1 VSYDL
6 AAPEPGRRA
15 GAMIRYV
22 LGVLI
27 GVVVLVVLFGQRG
40 DLEAARHEFRHLD
53 VGWMAASVLAEG
65 ASLAGF
71 GLLQHRVLRVA
82 GTRIAL
88 PSLVGLSLANEAIAN
103 TVPAGPAVSCVY
115 RYRYYQRRGADG
127 ASGGWCVFTVVVA
140 QAIGMSLLLLV
151 GAAVALLGSASI
163 RGAGIAAVGLVIVVA
178 GSVVLVRRDLVLRL
192 IAGGVR
198 LTQRVTGHPRRGAGE
213 RIEAALTRIREIPLG
228 ARSTAAVVAIAVVVW
243 ACDFLCLLCSF
254 AAVHAA
260 VPWKGVLLAYGAAQ
274 AASSLPVVPG
284 GLGIVEGSLA
294 VILVA
299 YRVARVPAIS
309 TALAYRL
316 VSFWLSIAVGWVT
329 VGLIAYQARRRNR
342 PA

>member
-1 VSYDL
+1 VSYEI

-15 GAMIRYV
+15 GATVRYV
-22 LGVLI
+22 IGVLV

-40 DLEAARHEFRHLD
+40 DLVAARHEFRHLD
-53 VGWMAASVLAEG
+53 VGWMAASVLAES

-82 GTRIAL
+82 GARMAL
-88 PSLVGLSLANEAIAN
+88 PGLVGLSLANEAIAN

-115 RYRYYQRRGADG
+115 RYRYYQRRGADA
-127 ASGGWCVFTVVVA
+127 ASGGWCVFTVVIA

-151 GAAVALLGSASI
+151 GAAVAVLASASVG
-163 RGAGIAAVGLVIVVA
+163 GAGIAAVGLVIVIAGVA
-178 GSVVLVRRDLVLRL
+178 VLMRRDLVLRL

-198 LTQRVTGHPRRGAGE
+198 VTQRVTGHPRPAARA
-213 RIEAALTRIREIPLG
+213 RIEATLARIREIPLS
-228 ARSTAAVVAIAVVVW
+228 ARATAAVVAIAVAVW

-274 AASSLPVVPG
+274 AAASLPVVPG

-299 YRVARVPAIS
+299 YRVARIPAIT

-316 VSFWLSIAVGWVT
+316 VSFWLSIAIGWVT
-329 VGLIAYQARRRNR
+329 VGLIAYRARRRNR
-342 PA
+342 SA